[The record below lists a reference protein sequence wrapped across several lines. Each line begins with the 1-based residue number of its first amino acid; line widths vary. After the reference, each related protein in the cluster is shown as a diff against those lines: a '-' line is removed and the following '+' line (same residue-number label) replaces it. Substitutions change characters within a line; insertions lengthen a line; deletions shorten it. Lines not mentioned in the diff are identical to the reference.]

1 MNLTRAILR
10 PIILAL
16 VAMAVM
22 SGTALAA
29 VPQGSSY
36 IVILKSRK
44 GPVPDLAKLG
54 GTVTFRQDDQVVVT
68 IPAEGVE
75 ALRRDP
81 LVRYVQAL
89 DGSPLIG
96 EPEEPS
102 PGAPKKL
109 VPHADAGSLNWSRQ
123 YQYDDAGN
131 IININNAN
139 DSSTSQ
145 EYVYDALGR
154 LHEMATAGTTTE
166 SYVYDRYGNQTSRT
180 TPTGTQSMSAD
191 PVTNRLA
198 LSTGYGYDAAGN
210 VTSGD
215 GYVFAYDAL
224 GQAATKTYT
233 APSTITFSETY
244 IYTAGD
250 ERIGVQT
257 SVSDGSSGNWWY
269 WSVRDEGGKVL
280 RQYRSS
286 ASDVTQPALW
296 IEDYV
301 YRDGQLVGAERPA
314 TLGGRRHYHLDHLGT
329 PRLITSDAGQLVS
342 FHDYLPFGGE
352 TSSVWQE
359 TGAGFDREDPMKFTG
374 HERDYAGSFGR
385 EDGHAIDYMHARYY
399 SGGMG
404 RFLSLDPIVMT
415 ERNLSAPERW
425 NRYTYAVNS
434 PIMRVDPD
442 GRKDTIYVV
451 NALGAG
457 MFSARQ
463 EAALNTAVKGTRF
476 EGHVKVINVNTAA
489 EINKFG
495 GKADSTDMMGVLTH
509 AGRSSK
515 FKDGNMMSQKAVN
528 DSTHTGVLT
537 DVLPGSQFA
546 KAVNDKSPSG
556 VVMIA
561 GCSSDNIANTVSA
574 TAHVLA
580 FGTDNHS
587 VAGQDGNAIVATFG
601 ALANGASPAAAGAAG
616 SAEFTI
622 KTECGSAADCD
633 PTRPAS
639 LKVYPPN

>member
-1 MNLTRAILR
+1 MTITRTILR
-10 PIILAL
+10 SIIMAL
-16 VAMAVM
+16 VAMAVI
-22 SGTALAA
+22 SATALAA
-29 VPQGSSY
+29 APQGSSY
-36 IVILKSRK
+36 IVILKARK

-68 IPAEGVE
+68 IPTEGVA
-75 ALRRDP
+75 ALRGDP
-81 LVRYVQAL
+81 LVRDVQAL

-109 VPHADAGSLNWSRQ
+109 VPHTQAGSINWSRQ
-123 YQYDDAGN
+123 YTYDDAGN

-145 EYVYDALGR
+145 EFVYDALGR
-154 LHEMATAGTTTE
+154 LHEMATAGATTE

-180 TPTGTQSMSAD
+180 TSTGTQTMSAD
-191 PVTNRLA
+191 AATNRLV
-198 LSTGYGYDAAGN
+198 LSTGYDYDAAGN
-210 VTSGD
+210 VKTGD
-215 GYVFAYDAL
+215 GYMFSYDAL
-224 GQAATKTYT
+224 GQAATKSYT
-233 APSTITFSETY
+233 GQSTTFSETY

-280 RQYRSS
+280 RQFRSS

-342 FHDYLPFGGE
+342 IHDYLPFGGE

-404 RFLSLDPIVMT
+404 RFLSVDPI
-415 ERNLSAPERW
+415 EGNPRNPQSL
-425 NRYTYAVNS
+425 NRYAYVRNNPANL
-434 PIMRVDPD
+434 VDP
-442 GRKDTIYVV
+442 
-451 NALGAG
+451 
-457 MFSARQ
+457 
-463 EAALNTAVKGTRF
+463 
-476 EGHVKVINVNTAA
+476 
-489 EINKFG
+489 FG
-495 GKADSTDMMGVLTH
+495 LAD
-509 AGRSSK
+509 K
-515 FKDGNMMSQKAVN
+515 
-528 DSTHTGVLT
+528 
-537 DVLPGSQFA
+537 LPTPT
-546 KAVNDKSPSG
+546 NP
-556 VVMIA
+556 I
-561 GCSSDNIANTVSA
+561 
-574 TAHVLA
+574 
-580 FGTDNHS
+580 
-587 VAGQDGNAIVATFG
+587 
-601 ALANGASPAAAGAAG
+601 
-616 SAEFTI
+616 
-622 KTECGSAADCD
+622 ECGSRANPCNIDVPGVDPNKPKPKLPRPRPTTWYEDNVTEFARRMAQKLLKSTNSGLPRLTHNRSPDYVTLTFATTSQYFVGGGVSVTMDAYGGLYLSPGITVGTVGKGTSLTAAWLERNTAPNAATSDD
-633 PTRPAS
+633 FVSGLSVSGSAVFGFAYAKTFGGPGNGFADEVGWGVPGAG
-639 LKVYPPN
+639 VYGSWAFGPYETGHGWR